1 MLWRLKR
8 VLFTFPNYTYSNGW
22 TNQKEFFWPDQATL
36 FSSNQCLIDRSAGH
50 GFTKCRTARFICS
63 VNDLSV
69 YVHRKE
75 KRTFE
80 DALKQCQNINGHL
93 CNRFSLWLI
102 IMTHFRY
109 TEVEWGKWI
118 SYWIWNPLNGLK
130 TRKVIQ
136 YKLYCLIRWQWCW
149 WHRYVGD
156 FIMVTDFRCWW
167 QNHYTATFF
176 VMLVIFSMY

>member
-136 YKLYCLIRWQWCW
+136 YKLYCLIQLKSE
-149 WHRYVGD
+149 
-156 FIMVTDFRCWW
+156 
-167 QNHYTATFF
+167 TF
-176 VMLVIFSMY
+176 